1 MEKKSALTRQVAGN
15 HYLGKIQP
23 VQYAESWGFGYC
35 ESLVLKYVT
44 RHCRGGEGRQDIEK
58 AIHALELLLNE
69 KYQGVTNEDRNF
81 NEQNSNGEDSGT

>member
-1 MEKKSALTRQVAGN
+1 M
-15 HYLGKIQP
+15 
-23 VQYAESWGFGYC
+23 
-35 ESLVLKYVT
+35 LKYVT
-44 RHCRGGEGRQDIEK
+44 RHCRGGAGRQDIEK